1 MSSQQANTNT
11 GDHKLKLI
19 VFKACHVA
27 VWADSKMT
35 ADERRCLSHLTEVL
49 CKTQAERKVF
59 REIRLQE
66 INEDLLLSEIE
77 PLSKEEKAYVF
88 DACLETLASD
98 RKINLLELK
107 FLAILRK
114 VCGIR
119 HWSYQKKLARVC
131 QKTKARIYPTKPIL
145 SIAFLS
151 FILIFVIIYIR
162 YRPESIDINLQ
173 EACSGKEISV
183 SIISPNSPVISQLPT
198 TQAVF
203 DHVRDSIVSVR
214 VFINYDPVC
223 RGSASVIGTD
233 ETGMLYIITNKHV
246 IQNSSIN
253 KHRREEDRLRIEV
266 QQTSGAKFDAKLDFY
281 SREHDLALL
290 AVKGM
295 KDYAKPLQI
304 NLKSGLQVGQSIY
317 AIGSPLGLDHSF
329 TAGVISAL
337 RETYL
342 QTDATVHSGSS
353 GGPLIDQYGSLCAIV
368 TKGHETKDYGFALYS
383 DVILEV
389 LEERK
394 ELKIDTLLE

>member
-1 MSSQQANTNT
+1 MNEQQANTNT
-11 GDHKLKLI
+11 NDHKLKLI
-19 VFKACHVA
+19 AFKACHVA
-27 VWADSKMT
+27 VWSDSKMT
-35 ADERRCLSHLTEVL
+35 VDERRCLSHLTEVL

-59 REIRLQE
+59 REVQLQD

-77 PLSKEEKAYVF
+77 PLSKAEKAYVF
-88 DACLETLASD
+88 DTCLEALASD
-98 RKINLLELK
+98 RKINLQELR
-107 FLAILRK
+107 FLVILRK
-114 VCGIR
+114 VCGIGYR
-119 HWSYQKKLARVC
+119 SYRKKIARTH
-131 QKTKARIYPTKPIL
+131 QKTKVRIYPNKLVSSFVLL
-145 SIAFLS
+145 SI
-151 FILIFVIIYIR
+151 ILYFVVIYIKSQS
-162 YRPESIDINLQ
+162 ESFDINLQ

-183 SIISPNSPVISQLPT
+183 SIISPNSPNISQMAT
-198 TQAVF
+198 SQAVF
-203 DHVRDSIVSVR
+203 DHVRDSIVSVSI
-214 VFINYDPVC
+214 FINYDPIC
-223 RGSASVIGTD
+223 GGSGSVIGTD

-246 IQNSSIN
+246 IKNERIN
-253 KHRREEDRLRIEV
+253 KRGRKRDRLRIEV

-295 KDYAKPLQI
+295 KDYAKPLQV

-342 QTDATVHSGSS
+342 QTDATVYYGSS
-353 GGPLIDQYGSLCAIV
+353 GGPLIDQYGSLCAVV

-383 DVILEV
+383 DVILDV

-394 ELKIDTLLE
+394 KLKINTSLK

>member
-1 MSSQQANTNT
+1 MRSKKGNTNID
-11 GDHKLKLI
+11 DHKLMLI

-27 VWADSKMT
+27 VWSDSKMT
-35 ADERRCLSHLTEVL
+35 VDERRCLSHLTEVL

-107 FLAILRK
+107 FLATLRK
-114 VCGIR
+114 VCGIGYG
-119 HWSYQKKLARVC
+119 SYQKKLARVC
-131 QKTKARIYPTKPIL
+131 QKSKARIYPIKLIFSLALLYIIL
-145 SIAFLS
+145 F
-151 FILIFVIIYIR
+151 FVIIYIEC
-162 YRPESIDINLQ
+162 RPESFDIKFQ
-173 EACSGKEISV
+173 ESCSGKEISV
-183 SIISPNSPVISQLPT
+183 SIISPNSPAISQMPT

-223 RGSASVIGTD
+223 RGSGSVLGTD

-246 IQNSSIN
+246 IQNSLIN
-253 KHRREEDRLRIEV
+253 KRGRKGDRLRIEV
-266 QQTSGAKFDAKLDFY
+266 LQTSGAKFDAKLDFY

-317 AIGSPLGLDHSF
+317 ALGSPLGLDHSF

-342 QTDATVHSGSS
+342 QTDATVHYGSS
-353 GGPLIDQYGSLCAIV
+353 GGPLIDQYGSLCAVV
-368 TKGHETKDYGFALYS
+368 TKGYETKDYGFALYS

-389 LEERK
+389 LKERK
-394 ELKIDTLLE
+394 ELKIDTSPE

>member
-1 MSSQQANTNT
+1 MCSQKANTNT
-11 GDHKLKLI
+11 DDHKLKLI

-49 CKTQAERKVF
+49 CKTQGERKAF
-59 REIRLQE
+59 REIQLQE
-66 INEDLLLSEIE
+66 INEDLLLSEIK
-77 PLSKEEKAYVF
+77 PLSKKEKVYVF
-88 DACLETLASD
+88 DTCLETLASD
-98 RKINLLELK
+98 RKINFPELK
-107 FLAILRK
+107 FLDTLRR
-114 VCGIR
+114 VCGIER
-119 HWSYQKKLARVC
+119 KSYNKKLARVC
-131 QKTKARIYPTKPIL
+131 QKSKTKIYHTK
-145 SIAFLS
+145 
-151 FILIFVIIYIR
+151 LIFLLPLIYLVPIVVIIYIEC
-162 YRPESIDINLQ
+162 RPESFDISLQ

-183 SIISPNSPVISQLPT
+183 SIISPNSPDISQMPT

-203 DHVRDSIVSVR
+203 DRVSDSIISVR
-214 VFINYDPVC
+214 VFINYDPIC
-223 RGSASVIGTD
+223 RGSGSVIGTD

-246 IQNSSIN
+246 IENFLVN
-253 KHRREEDRLRIEV
+253 KRGRKGDRLRIEV
-266 QQTSGAKFDAKLDFY
+266 LQTSGAKFNAKLDFY

-295 KDYAKPLQI
+295 KDYAKPLRI

-317 AIGSPLGLDHSF
+317 ALGSPLGLDHSF

-368 TKGHETKDYGFALYS
+368 TKAHETKDYGFALYS

-389 LEERK
+389 LKERK
-394 ELKIDTLLE
+394 ELKIDKSAE